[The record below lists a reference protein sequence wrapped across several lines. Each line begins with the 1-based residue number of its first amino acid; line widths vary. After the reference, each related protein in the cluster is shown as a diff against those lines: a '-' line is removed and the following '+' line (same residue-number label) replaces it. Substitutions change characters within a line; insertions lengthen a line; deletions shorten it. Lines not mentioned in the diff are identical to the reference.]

1 MRKEYDLA
9 TLKGRK
15 NPYAAR
21 LKQQVTIRLGT
32 DVIAYFKALA
42 DERRLRIVELLL
54 ERERCVCELA
64 ESLGISEA
72 LVSHHVK
79 RLRAAGLVNA
89 RRGAQWL
96 YCSLD
101 EDAFSALSTQ
111 LAAVSRAAAT
121 AGEATVGACADP
133 TPEEART

>member
-1 MRKEYDLA
+1 
-9 TLKGRK
+9 
-15 NPYAAR
+15 
-21 LKQQVTIRLGT
+21 V
-32 DVIAYFKALA
+32 DVSVFKALA

-64 ESLGISEA
+64 ESLDISEA

-101 EDAFSALSTQ
+101 EKAFAELSTQ
-111 LAAVSRAAAT
+111 LAGVARAAAT
-121 AGEATVGACADP
+121 AGEATVGACA
-133 TPEEART
+133 TRTG